1 MLTAVPGR
9 CPAILRSARR
19 VGLRLLARVG
29 RRRRSS
35 TFGARH
41 SPEAASVAVS
51 AARMEQ
57 LLEAEVTAL
66 ALREVRPFTL
76 AEILSSAAGNK
87 ADELA
92 ELLHDELP
100 VRLAQRVKML
110 EALPDWENKET
121 ITHVRELY
129 ITSFKE
135 LRIAD
140 PNHPR
145 QFRRHLRA
153 LQQRHERTSLLVASF
168 KSLAH
173 SEELAPE
180 QVNEWLDRFFAL
192 RVSTNMLL
200 SHYLHISR
208 REGHG
213 HTPRHLDLPP
223 HAFDPNFNPY
233 RSSIDP
239 QCQPSRIARHAAHVV
254 VKLCRLRYGFSP
266 KIDIVDCGA
275 LEFPFVPRY
284 LFYIVSEL
292 MKNSVRATVEQFSPP
307 AEREEFL
314 RLSGHEAMERRRDV
328 EARLP
333 PLSVLVS
340 GDADVCSL
348 RISDEGGGIP
358 LDQLTNVWSYLYT
371 TAEPIDEPFS
381 RAGVDAPP
389 NLAFLYANSM
399 DAPCDHQGAIHSDFS
414 DCEAEADAL
423 TDAEMFVRSPLAG
436 LGCGLPLCRLYATY
450 LGGSVEMQT
459 LPRYGTDVFVYL
471 SRLGNC
477 AEGLPHL

>member
-1 MLTAVPGR
+1 M
-9 CPAILRSARR
+9 
-19 VGLRLLARVG
+19 
-29 RRRRSS
+29 
-35 TFGARH
+35 
-41 SPEAASVAVS
+41 S

-110 EALPDWENKET
+110 ESLPDWENKET
-121 ITHVRELY
+121 IVHLRELY

-140 PNHPR
+140 PNHPQ
-145 QFRRHLRA
+145 QFRRQLRA
-153 LQQRHERTSLLVASF
+153 LQQRHERTSLLVTSF
-168 KSLAH
+168 KNLARC
-173 SEELAPE
+173 EELGIE
-180 QVNEWLDRFFAL
+180 QVNDWLDRFFAL

-208 REGHG
+208 KSAPE
-213 HTPRHLDLPP
+213 LPMP
-223 HAFDPNFNPY
+223 HAFDPEFNPY

-239 QCQPSRIARHAAHVV
+239 RCQPSRIARHAAHVV

-284 LFYIVSEL
+284 LFYILSEL
-292 MKNSVRATVEQFSPP
+292 LKNSVRATVEQFSPA
-307 AEREEFL
+307 AEREQLL
-314 RLSGHEAMERRRDV
+314 RLSVHDAMEKRRDV

-333 PLSVLVS
+333 PLTVLIS

-358 LDQLTNVWSYLYT
+358 LDQLANVWSYLYT
-371 TAEPIDEPFS
+371 TAEPIDEPLS

-389 NLAFLYANSM
+389 NLAFLYANSV
-399 DAPCDHQGAIHSDFS
+399 DSPGSPAIHSDPGVHSDFS
-414 DCEAEADAL
+414 DCEVGDPL
-423 TDAEMFVRSPLAG
+423 TDAELFVKSPLAG
-436 LGCGLPLCRLYATY
+436 MGCGLPLCRLYATY

-477 AEGLPHL
+477 AEGLPL